1 MLSEWTRVSI
11 KTKQTSPYRLW
22 QKYMAPGSGSIKGN
36 AWKSSRW
43 NFIPVEIK
51 PKLWKVK
58 VASHVWLFA
67 ALWDIQSMEFSRPEY
82 WSGQPFPSPGDHP
95 NPGIEPRSP
104 TSQAYSLPGKTPGKP
119 QNTGVDSYPFSS
131 GSSWPQNW
139 TRFSCIAGGFFTSC
153 AIREAYNYSIRANQR
168 KYLKELRLKF
178 YSYRNKT
185 KAVSPFN
192 HSYISLGQPLR
203 AAGNEYV
210 YRE

>member
-1 MLSEWTRVSI
+1 MLKKELLSEWTRVSI

-119 QNTGVDSYPFSS
+119 QNTGVDSLFLLQWIFLTPELNQVLLHCRWILYQLCYQ
-131 GSSWPQNW
+131 GS
-139 TRFSCIAGGFFTSC
+139 
-153 AIREAYNYSIRANQR
+153 
-168 KYLKELRLKF
+168 L
-178 YSYRNKT
+178 
-185 KAVSPFN
+185 
-192 HSYISLGQPLR
+192 
-203 AAGNEYV
+203 
-210 YRE
+210 